1 MARKLR
7 LEYAGACY
15 HVINRGNCRSD
26 VFGSAGAAD
35 AFEICLGEAAER
47 YGWRGVCPRANR
59 PALANTSSVTGSS
72 ATTLLRNIKW
82 RCQESRHDP
91 V

>member
-26 VFGSAGAAD
+26 VFGSAGAAG
-35 AFEICLGEAAER
+35 AFEIFLGEAAER
-47 YGWRGVCPRANR
+47 HGWRGVSPRANR
-59 PALANTSSVTGSS
+59 PALANTSGVTGPS
-72 ATTLLRNIKW
+72 ATPPLLNIK
-82 RCQESRHDP
+82 
-91 V
+91 

>member
-7 LEYAGACY
+7 LDDAGTCY

-26 VFGSAGAAD
+26 VFGSAEAAD
-35 AFEICLGEAAER
+35 AFEVCLGEAAER
-47 YGWRGVCPRANR
+47 YVWRGVCTRANR

-72 ATTLLRNIKW
+72 ATPPLLNIK
-82 RCQESRHDP
+82 
-91 V
+91 

>member
-26 VFGSAGAAD
+26 VFGSAGAAG
-35 AFEICLGEAAER
+35 AFEIFLGEAAER
-47 YGWRGVCPRANR
+47 HGWRGVCPRANR
-59 PALANTSSVTGSS
+59 PAFANTSSVTGSS
-72 ATTLLRNIKW
+72 ATPPLLNIK
-82 RCQESRHDP
+82 
-91 V
+91 

>member
-26 VFGSAGAAD
+26 VFGSSGAAH
-35 AFEICLGEAAER
+35 AFEVCLGEAAER
-47 YGWRGVCPRANR
+47 YGWRGVCTCANR
-59 PALANTSSVTGSS
+59 PALANTSSITGSS
-72 ATTLLRNIKW
+72 ATPPLLNIK
-82 RCQESRHDP
+82 
-91 V
+91 